1 MEGYSGMIKNYA
13 PQLHKNYEEG
23 FYKSAMPSSDKKG
36 LFKRPSNKA
45 TMVTSNEP
53 KDLMQEYFNSV
64 RKKREEF
71 NDTI

>member
-1 MEGYSGMIKNYA
+1 MKKNYA
-13 PQLHKNYEEG
+13 ADLYGSYQVNYLSTKDN
-23 FYKSAMPSSDKKG
+23 KSNVTASKGKG
-36 LFKRPSNKA
+36 LFERPSNKA